1 MTKLHNPT
9 LFSDTEFRSFRFNQ
23 FEETELGQ
31 LYASFPFEELS
42 KLLPQRSSSVGAPS
56 WFKYQGYFGLMIL
69 KSYLNLSDA
78 MLINRINT
86 DWALQMFC
94 GIQLKETEQIK
105 DKDIPSRIRTFLGD
119 NLDIESFQRVMIK
132 YWKPYMQDT
141 HCFLNDATAYESY
154 IKYPTDVKLLWDS
167 SVWVF
172 ETMFKYCKHLKIRR
186 PRSKYRNHQIMQLN
200 YQKTKRK
207 GYKLTR
213 KRKRL
218 LLQLLNK
225 GLGQLKDITGQYQ
238 DQISNQMNDKFQKR
252 LRTIYIIQQQQQYM
266 YDNPGQSVQD
276 RIVSLFKPY
285 LRPIVRG
292 KEIKRVEFG
301 AKVMTSQVDGIN
313 LIDKL
318 SFDPFNESVYLQQ
331 SIINHKVRFGK
342 CSQVG
347 VDQIYGSNAN
357 RKYMTQNNIYNC
369 LVRKGKPSKYEDQ
382 ARELRKQLGKERST
396 VLEGSF
402 GNEKNHYGL
411 KIIKARLKET
421 EKIWILFGITT
432 ANAMKIA
439 KRKKDK
445 VPDQF
450 VA

>member
-1 MTKLHNPT
+1 MTNLHNPT
-9 LFSDTEFRSFRFNQ
+9 LFSEKEFRTFRWKLFL
-23 FEETELGQ
+23 EKEIGQ
-31 LYASFPFEELS
+31 LYQSIPFKELS
-42 KLLPQRSSSVGAPS
+42 VLLPKKTTEVGASP
-56 WFKYQGYFGLMIL
+56 WFSYEGYFGLMFL
-69 KSYLNLSDA
+69 KSYLKLSDA

-94 GIQLKETEQIK
+94 GIQLKETQQIR
-105 DKDIPSRIRTFLGD
+105 DKDIPSRVRKFLGEH
-119 NLDIESFQRVMIK
+119 LDIESFQQVLIE
-132 YWKPYMQDT
+132 YWKPYMEDT

-167 SVWVF
+167 CVWVF
-172 ETMFKYCKHLKIRR
+172 ETMNGLCKVLKIRR
-186 PRSKYRNHQIMQLN
+186 PRSKYRDHQLRQIN
-200 YQKTKRK
+200 YQKTRRK

-225 GLGQLKDITGQYQ
+225 GLGQLKDLI
-238 DQISNQMNDKFQKR
+238 DQHQNQTCNLLNDKFQQR
-252 LRTIYIIQQQQQYM
+252 FTIIQTIYQQQQYLF
-266 YDNPGQSVQD
+266 DHPGQSVPD

-292 KEIKRVEFG
+292 KETKRVEFG

-318 SFDPFNESVYLQQ
+318 SFDPYNEAKYLQQ
-331 SIINHKVRFGK
+331 SIIKHKVRFGK
-342 CSQVG
+342 CKQIG
-347 VDQIYGSNAN
+347 LDQIYGSNAN
-357 RKYMTQNNIYNC
+357 RKYMSENKIYNS
-369 LVRKGKPSKYEDQ
+369 LVRKGKPSKLEDQ

-411 KIIKARLKET
+411 NIVKARLRET
-421 EKIWILFGITT
+421 EIIWILFGVMT

-439 KRKKDK
+439 KRTKNRNTK
-445 VPDQF
+445 QLT
-450 VA
+450 A